1 MKNKYKM
8 RTWNYRKSEETNLE
22 HYKTIVEMS
31 NIQTSIHVLKG
42 THNHASRQKGYLAT
56 YWTS

>member
-22 HYKTIVEMS
+22 HYKTIVEIS
-31 NIQTSIHVLKG
+31 NIQTSINVLKG
-42 THNHASRQKGYLAT
+42 TYT
-56 YWTS
+56 